1 MFAFPRFFLA
11 FFPETTRN
19 RAKTLPIKEAL
30 AASVALTCLSA
41 LAQPALA
48 QKTEKLTKALSQKP
62 LQDDVPFDFV
72 APDKIEQCDIEETTR
87 GDDKGFLVTGQGGQT
102 LRWFVDTN
110 GDNKLDRWCYFSQGV
125 ETYREIDS
133 DFDRVADQFRWLGT
147 GGTRWGIDE
156 NKDGKIDRWKS
167 ISAEELTAEIVKAVA
182 LRDGDRFA
190 TLVASE
196 KEIQS
201 LELGTDKNNTL
212 QQKAKDAKLQFEKWA
227 AGQSVVTKT
236 SRWTHFGADKPG
248 IVPAGTD
255 GAQKD
260 VTVYENVVALLETND
275 KPQQLLVGT
284 LIQVGDTWRAI
295 DLPRAVTEGAE
306 LADAGVFFN
315 ASFSNRGQAA
325 AAAAIPAGMN
335 KAMERLLTDLQEADD
350 KLQQANAAD
359 RPRWHAARA
368 DALEKL
374 ISASESPEDKTN
386 WIRQFADTVN
396 AAAQTGEYPEGVAR
410 LSSMRTK
417 LVSVTNNDKDLA
429 YVAYRSLTADYFKE
443 IQNPN
448 VNFPVAQKAYH
459 ESLEKFVKE
468 YPNSDDSVEAMIEIA
483 KGAELVGDSIE
494 AIRWYENAS
503 SKFPETMS
511 GKKASGALKRLDLR
525 GKKFSLAGKTL
536 AGKDFNSKEL
546 SGSPVI
552 FHYWASWCEPCKQEM
567 RALKELRSQFAKDKL
582 RIVGINVD
590 SNPEDAKAFL
600 KQNDYAWDHIHEP
613 GGLDGNLAVGLG
625 VFNLPVNV
633 VVDGQSA
640 VVKSGIHYSELQAV
654 IESMLK
660 K

>member
-1 MFAFPRFFLA
+1 MSEFHRIFSTNFPRM
-11 FFPETTRN
+11 TR
-19 RAKTLPIKEAL
+19 RSL
-30 AASVALTCLSA
+30 AATVALVCLSS
-41 LAQPALA
+41 LPTTALA

-62 LQDDVPFDFV
+62 LQDDVPFDTV
-72 APDKIEQCDIEETTR
+72 AGDKIEQCDIEELTR
-87 GDDKGFLVTGQGGQT
+87 PDGKGFLVTGEGGQT

-110 GDNKLDRWCYFSQGV
+110 GDNKLDRWCYYSQGV
-125 ETYREIDS
+125 ETYREIDA

-156 NKDGKIDRWKS
+156 NKDGKIDRWKM
-167 ISAEELTAEIVKAVA
+167 ISAEELTAEIVKAA
-182 LRDGDRFA
+182 AARDGDRFA
-190 TLVASE
+190 TLIASD

-212 QQKAKDAKLQFEKWA
+212 LQKAKDAKLQFEKWA
-227 AGQSVVTKT
+227 AGQSVVTKS

-260 VTVYENVVALLETND
+260 VTVYENVVALIETNE

-284 LIQVGDTWRAI
+284 LIQVGDSWRAI

-306 LADAGVFFN
+306 LSDAGMFFN

-325 AAAAIPAGMN
+325 AAAAVPAGMN
-335 KAMERLLTDLQEADD
+335 KAIERLLTDLQEADD
-350 KLQQANAAD
+350 KLQKADAAD

-374 ISASESPEDKTN
+374 ISASDSPEDKTN

-396 AAAQTGEYPEGVAR
+396 AATQTGEYPDGVAR

-417 LVSVTNNDKDLA
+417 LVSVTKNENDLA
-429 YVAYRSLTADYFKE
+429 YVAYRSLTADYFKD

-448 VNFPVAQKAYH
+448 VNFPVAQKAYLD
-459 ESLEKFVKE
+459 SLEKFVKE
-468 YPNSDDSVEAMIEIA
+468 YPNSDDAVEAMIEIA
-483 KGAELVGDSIE
+483 KGAELVGDSVE
-494 AIRWYENAS
+494 AARWYETS
-503 SKFPETMS
+503 SKKFPETMS
-511 GKKASGALKRLDLR
+511 GKKAAGALARLNLP
-525 GKKFSLAGKTL
+525 GKKFTIAGKTL
-536 AGKDFNSKEL
+536 NGKDFNSKDL
-546 SGSPVI
+546 AGNPVI

-567 RALKELRSQFAKDKL
+567 RALKELRSQFAKEKL

-590 SNPEDAKAFL
+590 NNPEDAKAFL
-600 KQNDYAWDHIHEP
+600 KDNDYNWEHIHEP
-613 GGLDGNLAVGLG
+613 GGLEGRLAVGLG

-640 VVKSGIHYSELQAV
+640 VVKSGIHYSELQGV
-654 IESMLK
+654 IESILK

>member
-1 MFAFPRFFLA
+1 MSAFPRFFSANFHRTTRKVLA
-11 FFPETTRN
+11 F
-19 RAKTLPIKEAL
+19 TL
-30 AASVALTCLSA
+30 ALTSLCTCPH
-41 LAQPALA
+41 PALA
-48 QKTEKLTKALSQKP
+48 QKNEKLTKALSQKP
-62 LQDDVPFDFV
+62 LQDDVPFDTV
-72 APDKIEQCDIEETTR
+72 PADKVEQCDIEELAR
-87 GDDKGFLVTGQGGQT
+87 ADGKGFLVTGEGGQT

-147 GGTRWGIDE
+147 GGTRWGIDD

-167 ISAEELTAEIVKAVA
+167 ISAEELTAEIVKAA
-182 LRDGDRFA
+182 AARDVDRFA
-190 TLVASE
+190 TLLATE
-196 KEIQS
+196 KEIQG

-212 QQKAKDAKLQFEKWA
+212 LQKAKDAKLQFEKWA
-227 AGQSVVTKT
+227 AGQNVVTPK
-236 SRWTHFGADKPG
+236 SRWTHFGAEKPG

-260 VTVYENVVALLETND
+260 VMVYENVVALLETND

-284 LIQVGDTWRAI
+284 LIQIGDTWRAI

-306 LADAGVFFN
+306 LSDGGVFFN

-325 AAAAIPAGMN
+325 AVAAAPNGMN

-350 KLQQANAAD
+350 KLQKADAAD

-374 ISASESPEDKTN
+374 ISASESSEDRTN
-386 WIRQFADTVN
+386 WIRQFADTVHV
-396 AAAQTGEYPEGVAR
+396 AAQTGEYPDGVAR

-448 VNFPVAQKAYH
+448 VNFPVAQKAYLDN
-459 ESLEKFVKE
+459 LEKFVKE
-468 YPNSDDSVEAMIEIA
+468 YPNSDDTVEAMIEIA
-483 KGAELVGDSIE
+483 KGAELVGDSVE
-494 AIRWYENAS
+494 AMRWYDNAAK
-503 SKFPETMS
+503 KFPETMP
-511 GKKASGALKRLDLR
+511 GKKAAGALKRLDLR
-525 GKKFSLAGKTL
+525 GKKFTIAGKTL
-536 AGKDFNSKEL
+536 TGKDFNSKEL
-546 SGSPVI
+546 NGSPVI

-600 KQNDYAWDHIHEP
+600 KQNDYGWDHIHEP

-633 VVDGQSA
+633 VVDGQAA
-640 VVKSGIHYSELQAV
+640 VVKSGIHYSELPEV
-654 IESMLK
+654 IESILK